1 MNTAAYSRFS
11 NVLCERKNGILG
23 IIVSRLV
30 EEDITDGDV
39 ALDWDCCSKE
49 LFTEFWNANMLPARE
64 PTTQSETVRR
74 NLNALH
80 SARCEYMKNES
91 NVKIQRALLHN
102 IGDGAMKDL
111 NVGDIVFYKRND
123 DSKWKCPGKIIGK
136 DSKVYLVRHCVNCI
150 RCHVCMLQKDVRM
163 RKSVVKEG
171 VPMVKTNVEARVNY
185 IDHGYG
191 QIQINVEEARDDDDV
206 HNIYGRRQ
214 INVMK
219 ARIEDENGI
228 TSHVEDEDVSNSNE
242 ENVSRKHEL
251 AKPMEDIGDTWKE
264 WKVVED
270 DHEVLF
276 NINSGEMKNAKRN
289 EINNWKENKVF
300 EEVEDHS
307 QRTISTRWVVT
318 EKMMAT
324 LRMFAGT
331 LSAAIIDC
339 PHRMFVNKHLC
350 VDCKT
355 LEDALEFSQDRQTYG
370 RTNVKYHVL
379 RFIRL

>member
-39 ALDWDCCSKE
+39 ALDWTVAARNYLQNFGVFPPDQ
-49 LFTEFWNANMLPARE
+49 LFFGFNTNYSSLDANMLPARE

-242 ENVSRKHEL
+242 ENVSRKH
-251 AKPMEDIGDTWKE
+251 
-264 WKVVED
+264 
-270 DHEVLF
+270 
-276 NINSGEMKNAKRN
+276 GEC
-289 EINNWKENKVF
+289 
-300 EEVEDHS
+300 
-307 QRTISTRWVVT
+307 T
-318 EKMMAT
+318 
-324 LRMFAGT
+324 G
-331 LSAAIIDC
+331 
-339 PHRMFVNKHLC
+339 
-350 VDCKT
+350 
-355 LEDALEFSQDRQTYG
+355 
-370 RTNVKYHVL
+370 
-379 RFIRL
+379 